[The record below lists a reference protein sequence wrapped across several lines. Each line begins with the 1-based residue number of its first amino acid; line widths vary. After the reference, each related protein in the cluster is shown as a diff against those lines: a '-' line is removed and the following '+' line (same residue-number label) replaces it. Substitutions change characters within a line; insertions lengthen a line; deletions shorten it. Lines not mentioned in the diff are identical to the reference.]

1 MIATDG
7 AHIDIIRHEHRW
19 GTCICYLTDLDE
31 LDGGETCFPIA
42 CSASTT
48 LEPASAALAT
58 DASAALATDAS
69 AALATDASAALATD
83 ASMMIR
89 TGYHHTGEALG
100 DGRKPVA
107 DAAARIL
114 EASERCARGEGG
126 LAVRPRKGTAC
137 IFYTRGE
144 DAEVDPLSFHFGA
157 AVLTPGK
164 EKWTCQIF
172 KALPEAA
179 RMSVEERRAFM
190 RRVHP
195 RVHPRVLSRAWAEP
209 SSSVPDSAGADHT
222 QSAAMAALQID

>member
-7 AHIDIIRHEHRW
+7 AHIDVNRHEHRW

-42 CSASTT
+42 GSASTT
-48 LEPASAALAT
+48 LEPASAALAS
-58 DASAALATDAS
+58 DASAALASDAT
-69 AALATDASAALATD
+69 AALASD
-83 ASMMIR
+83 ASMMIC

-195 RVHPRVLSRAWAEP
+195 RVHPRVLSRAEAEP

>member
-7 AHIDIIRHEHRW
+7 AHIDVNRHEHRW

-48 LEPASAALAT
+48 LEPASAALAS
-58 DASAALATDAS
+58 DASAALAS
-69 AALATDASAALATD
+69 D

-114 EASERCARGEGG
+114 EASERCARGKGG
-126 LAVRPRKGTAC
+126 LAIRDGLA
-137 IFYTRGE
+137 RGPPASSIRE
-144 DAEVDPLSFHFGA
+144 
-157 AVLTPGK
+157 
-164 EKWTCQIF
+164 
-172 KALPEAA
+172 A
-179 RMSVEERRAFM
+179 RMLR
-190 RRVHP
+190 
-195 RVHPRVLSRAWAEP
+195 
-209 SSSVPDSAGADHT
+209 
-222 QSAAMAALQID
+222 

>member
-7 AHIDIIRHEHRW
+7 AHIDVNRHEHRW

-42 CSASTT
+42 GSASTT
-48 LEPASAALAT
+48 LEPASAALAS
-58 DASAALATDAS
+58 DASAALAS
-69 AALATDASAALATD
+69 D

-179 RMSVEERRAFM
+179 RRSAEERRAFM

-195 RVHPRVLSRAWAEP
+195 RVLSRAEAEP

-222 QSAAMAALQID
+222 QSAAIAALQID

>member
-1 MIATDG
+1 
-7 AHIDIIRHEHRW
+7 
-19 GTCICYLTDLDE
+19 
-31 LDGGETCFPIA
+31 
-42 CSASTT
+42 
-48 LEPASAALAT
+48 
-58 DASAALATDAS
+58 
-69 AALATDASAALATD
+69 
-83 ASMMIR
+83 MIR

-114 EASERCARGEGG
+114 EASERCARGKGG
-126 LAVRPRKGTAC
+126 LAIRPRKGTAC

-179 RMSVEERRAFM
+179 RRSAEERRAFM
-190 RRVHP
+190 RRV
-195 RVHPRVLSRAWAEP
+195 LSRAEAEP

-222 QSAAMAALQID
+222 QSAAIAALQID

>member
-1 MIATDG
+1 MHLSAYDCTQVG
-7 AHIDIIRHEHRW
+7 SVGGHIDTDRHEHRW
-19 GTCICYLTDLDE
+19 GTCICYLTNLDE
-31 LDGGETCFPIA
+31 TDGGETCFPVA
-42 CSASTT
+42 YTASSTP
-48 LEPASAALAT
+48 EPAAAALAS
-58 DASAALATDAS
+58 DAAL
-69 AALATDASAALATD
+69 
-83 ASMMIR
+83 MIR

-114 EASERCARGEGG
+114 EASERCARGKGG
-126 LAVRPRKGTAC
+126 LAIRPRKGTAC

-179 RMSVEERRAFM
+179 RRSAEERRAFM

-195 RVHPRVLSRAWAEP
+195 RVHPRVLSRAEAEP

-222 QSAAMAALQID
+222 QSAAIAALQID

>member
-1 MIATDG
+1 MATDG
-7 AHIDIIRHEHRW
+7 AQIDVNRHEHRW

-42 CSASTT
+42 GSASTT
-48 LEPASAALAT
+48 LEPASAALAS
-58 DASAALATDAS
+58 DASAALASDAT
-69 AALATDASAALATD
+69 AALASD

-195 RVHPRVLSRAWAEP
+195 RVHPRVLEAEP

>member
-48 LEPASAALAT
+48 LEPASAALAS
-58 DASAALATDAS
+58 DATAALAS
-69 AALATDASAALATD
+69 D

>member
-19 GTCICYLTDLDE
+19 GTCICYLTDLDD

-48 LEPASAALAT
+48 LEPASAALA
-58 DASAALATDAS
+58 S
-69 AALATDASAALATD
+69 D

-195 RVHPRVLSRAWAEP
+195 RVHPRVLSRAEAEP